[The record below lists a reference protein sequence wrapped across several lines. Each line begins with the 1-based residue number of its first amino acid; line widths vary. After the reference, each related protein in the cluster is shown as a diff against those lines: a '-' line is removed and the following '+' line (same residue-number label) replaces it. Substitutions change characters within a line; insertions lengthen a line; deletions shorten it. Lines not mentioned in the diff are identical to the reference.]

1 MSVLTL
7 DEIKTHLRL
16 ELDDSSRDAE
26 LLELEAAAIDH
37 ASQFIGRP
45 IPWTDEGGG
54 TVAVPA
60 SVKAALKL
68 MIADFDQHREN
79 TVVGTSVAN
88 TKAAESL
95 LHFYR
100 IGMGV

>member
-16 ELDDSSRDAE
+16 ELDDNSRDAE
-26 LLELEAAAIDH
+26 LLALEAAAVDH

-45 IPWTDEGGG
+45 IPWTDSVGA
-54 TVAVPA
+54 TVDVPA
-60 SVKAALKL
+60 SVKAAIKL
-68 MIADFDQHREN
+68 LIADLEQNREN
-79 TVVGTSVAN
+79 IVIGTTTAN
-88 TKAAESL
+88 TKLTENL

-100 IGMGV
+100 VGMGI